1 MEPGFANHGYAG
13 WLSRVAIGGSS
24 PIAVPVASTFRYGSV
39 GFVGLDSND
48 VSYEIPANR
57 GWTQGQQTSWLDT
70 TLSAL
75 RADPTIDFV
84 VAYMH
89 ASPYSTSDA
98 HGSEGGIRESWV
110 PLFDKYQV
118 DLVISGHNHC
128 YERTLPLRQGAI
140 TAHTAQSIDSEL
152 GTTYVTAGGGG
163 QTLAPGFY
171 PSGLSRLAT
180 PAGDTL
186 EVATWPVSDRAGE
199 YGALCADVV
208 PSTTHSA
215 PTLHL
220 RAYNTNGVVVD
231 EVTLT
236 RSTKRQPKPA
246 SDDDTA
252 GIIGGA
258 SAIAIAGAGAIGLA
272 ALHRHHTSPDGPRQ
286 GGPRQSGPR
295 HAAS

>member
-1 MEPGFANHGYAG
+1 
-13 WLSRVAIGGSS
+13 
-24 PIAVPVASTFRYGSV
+24 
-39 GFVGLDSND
+39 
-48 VSYEIPANR
+48 
-57 GWTQGQQTSWLDT
+57 
-70 TLSAL
+70 
-75 RADPTIDFV
+75 
-84 VAYMH
+84 
-89 ASPYSTSDA
+89 
-98 HGSEGGIRESWV
+98 
-110 PLFDKYQV
+110 
-118 DLVISGHNHC
+118 
-128 YERTLPLRQGAI
+128 
-140 TAHTAQSIDSEL
+140 
-152 GTTYVTAGGGG
+152 
-163 QTLAPGFY
+163 
-171 PSGLSRLAT
+171 
-180 PAGDTL
+180 L